1 MLRRWV
7 KVTVHVGLF
16 LVALAVFYLGL
27 GLGLS
32 WNPTVGTLLWLAA
45 ALIAA
50 GNIWWMVRSSR

>member
-7 KVTVHVGLF
+7 RVSAHVGLF

>member
-1 MLRRWV
+1 MLRRWM
-7 KVTVHVGLF
+7 KISAHVGLF

-32 WNPTVGTLLWLAA
+32 WNPTVGTLLWLGT

-50 GNIWWMVRSSR
+50 GNICWMVMGSQ

>member
-16 LVALAVFYLGL
+16 LVALVVFYLGL

-50 GNIWWMVRSSR
+50 GNIWWMVRRSR